1 MLFLVEPL
9 IAKSILPW
17 FGGTAGVW
25 TVCLVFFQ
33 CGLLAGYVYADFLTR
48 RPARW
53 ASPIHALV
61 LLGALACLPLAPNAA
76 WKATAG
82 SDPTWRVLG
91 LLTVSVGVPY
101 LALSATSPLL
111 QSWYSRA
118 RPEQPPYWLFAISN
132 AASLAALFAYPI
144 LIEPF
149 LSTRRQSWAWS
160 VLLCLFAVCCL
171 WLVWA
176 HRQSDLGA
184 IEITGNAALRPAPQ
198 AIVLWVLLSACGSV
212 LLLAVTNHL
221 CQNVAPVPLLW
232 VIPLSVYLL
241 TFVLAFRKGPWYPRS
256 LALRFLAV
264 VLGALGYAV
273 YDIAAMEPILISV
286 PLFCL
291 GLFGACLFCHGELS
305 RRRPASS
312 HLTLFYLAI
321 ASGGAIGAI
330 AVGLVAPRVFDNLYE
345 LPLALVFTALL
356 ALLLTWRDGWA
367 QRALWTT
374 VTAAMI
380 VVSALQ
386 VQAYHRN
393 TLAMRRSFYGALRVE
408 QSRGI
413 GPTQQRTLF
422 HGTITHGSQYLLPP
436 LRMQP
441 TTYYTR
447 NSGVG
452 LALRFCC
459 TWPKQVGVVGLGA
472 GTLAAYGKPGDA
484 FRFYEIN
491 PQVID
496 IAQSLFTYL
505 RESPAKIEVVLGD
518 ARLQLESEP
527 PQEFDL
533 LAVDA
538 FSGDAIP
545 VHLLTK
551 EAMAVYLRH
560 MKPDGIIAFHVSNHY
575 LQLALVVEQLAQAYG
590 LESCLVENAAKE
602 EELSASSQWML
613 VTHKHSFIQTLALM
627 HIAEEVP
634 VPKNFRVWT
643 DDYNNLFEV
652 LTPLGSGR

>member
-1 MLFLVEPL
+1 
-9 IAKSILPW
+9 
-17 FGGTAGVW
+17 
-25 TVCLVFFQ
+25 
-33 CGLLAGYVYADFLTR
+33 
-48 RPARW
+48 
-53 ASPIHALV
+53 
-61 LLGALACLPLAPNAA
+61 
-76 WKATAG
+76 
-82 SDPTWRVLG
+82 
-91 LLTVSVGVPY
+91 
-101 LALSATSPLL
+101 
-111 QSWYSRA
+111 
-118 RPEQPPYWLFAISN
+118 
-132 AASLAALFAYPI
+132 
-144 LIEPF
+144 
-149 LSTRRQSWAWS
+149 
-160 VLLCLFAVCCL
+160 
-171 WLVWA
+171 
-176 HRQSDLGA
+176 
-184 IEITGNAALRPAPQ
+184 
-198 AIVLWVLLSACGSV
+198 
-212 LLLAVTNHL
+212 
-221 CQNVAPVPLLW
+221 
-232 VIPLSVYLL
+232 
-241 TFVLAFRKGPWYPRS
+241 
-256 LALRFLAV
+256 
-264 VLGALGYAV
+264 
-273 YDIAAMEPILISV
+273 
-286 PLFCL
+286 
-291 GLFGACLFCHGELS
+291 
-305 RRRPASS
+305 
-312 HLTLFYLAI
+312 
-321 ASGGAIGAI
+321 
-330 AVGLVAPRVFDNLYE
+330 
-345 LPLALVFTALL
+345 
-356 ALLLTWRDGWA
+356 
-367 QRALWTT
+367 
-374 VTAAMI
+374 MI

-459 TWPKQVGVVGLGA
+459 TWPKRVGVVGLGA